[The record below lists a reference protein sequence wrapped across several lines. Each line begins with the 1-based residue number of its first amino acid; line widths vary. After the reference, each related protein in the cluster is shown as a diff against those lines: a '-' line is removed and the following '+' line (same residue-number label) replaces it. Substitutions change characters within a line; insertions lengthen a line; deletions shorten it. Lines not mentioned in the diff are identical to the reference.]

1 MPILKQSASDAI
13 RTFKHNSRRTN
24 HLRDGD
30 VKAEDR
36 FMLAP
41 VQSVS
46 HRLRAGESIFT
57 IGSCFARNVERH
69 LDMMG
74 FDVINRRIYDEAERL
89 AILPGIDNR
98 YTPFSMLNEFRWA
111 LDPDFRIDYE
121 AALYKVD
128 RGLCFDPHMHYA
140 MRRFPVA
147 TALERRDYLNEC
159 NRSITRCQTII
170 MTLGLAEAWWDSK
183 LGLYLNWSPQMRW
196 IEQEPHRF
204 EFHLLGPE
212 DVCEALESIYALL
225 DTHGHPDFQILLTV
239 SPIEMM
245 ATFRPMDAS
254 VANMH
259 SKSIL
264 RAAAGA
270 FVEKHQ
276 NVDYLPS
283 FEIALLSDPWAVWAG
298 DRVHI
303 QDDAVDF
310 IVRSVMAPYLAD
322 EGDVQAV
329 MAADSLSERSHQ
341 KLFRKQRQLEK
352 RLERLEMEKA
362 HLETSVSNLQ
372 RSNTNY
378 LRQILELQQS
388 GDSR

>member
-1 MPILKQSASDAI
+1 MPVLKQSASDAI
-13 RTFKHNSRRTN
+13 RIFKNNKRRTN
-24 HLRDGD
+24 HRRDGD

-36 FMLAP
+36 FMLTPA
-41 VQSVS
+41 QTTA
-46 HRLRAGESIFT
+46 HRLRPGESIFT

-74 FDVINRRIYDEAERL
+74 FDVINHRIYDEAGRL

-98 YTPFSMLNEFRWA
+98 YTPYSMLNEFRWA
-111 LDPDFRIDYE
+111 LDPAFSVDYE
-121 AALYKVD
+121 DALYKVD

-140 MRRFPVA
+140 MRRFPVT
-147 TALERRDYLNEC
+147 TALERREYLNEC

-170 MTLGLAEAWWDSK
+170 ITLGLAEAWWDSK
-183 LGLYLNWSPQMRW
+183 LGIYLNWSPQMRW
-196 IEQEPHRF
+196 IEQEPDRF
-204 EFHLLGPE
+204 EFHLLGPD
-212 DVCEALESIYALL
+212 DVSDALEQIYALL
-225 DTHGHPDFQILLTV
+225 QTRGHPDFHILLTV

-270 FVEKHQ
+270 FVEAHP

-283 FEIALLSDPWAVWAG
+283 FEIAMLSDPWAVWDG

-303 QDDAVDF
+303 QDDA
-310 IVRSVMAPYLAD
+310 
-322 EGDVQAV
+322 G
-329 MAADSLSERSHQ
+329 
-341 KLFRKQRQLEK
+341 
-352 RLERLEMEKA
+352 
-362 HLETSVSNLQ
+362 
-372 RSNTNY
+372 
-378 LRQILELQQS
+378 
-388 GDSR
+388 